1 MNLLKLAFGV
11 VLVCLGAPVDAFHSL
26 FMKLGAS
33 GGAMTD
39 SVPLNGIIPAFLHVV
54 RADLPPMDGVDVP
67 VDMTEVAG
75 AFGST
80 YDALVT
86 ESSKPGGV
94 LSSSAL
100 HDISPDQWVLTAA
113 ALIGFA
119 YVLDTRQSV
128 TLLKG
133 EVVAAGAAVD
143 EARAALGS
151 AQAVS
156 DAKDLVFSQQT
167 ESIGQR
173 LDVAT
178 NVIATVHADIEA
190 AVAASMDREDATIG
204 AIRVSV
210 MCE

>member
-1 MNLLKLAFGV
+1 
-11 VLVCLGAPVDAFHSL
+11 
-26 FMKLGAS
+26 MKLGAS

-190 AVAASMDREDATIG
+190 AVAAGMDREDATMG